1 MHTID
6 RNAALEAHRKA
17 HGKIR
22 IYPTMN
28 VQNEHDI
35 GMAYVLGGA
44 IAAKEIEKDRLMSY
58 ELTGRANRIALISN
72 GSAVLGLGRIGAD
85 AALPVMEGK
94 CLLFKIFGDVNAIPL
109 CINTESAEDIV
120 RFSEMVAPTFGAIN
134 IEDVSSPDTFLVVRE
149 LQKRLN
155 IPVFS
160 DDQHGSAV
168 VVLSALMNALEVVG
182 KKLPDVRIVVFGAG
196 ASGVT
201 VSEILIEAGARNIVV
216 VNSSGI
222 LCPENRSMNAI
233 QRELAERTNPERL
246 SGSID
251 VALRGADVLIGL
263 SSGGRLEKKQLAAM
277 NSGSVFFALSMPQAE
292 MSEEEALQ
300 SGITVYAAGLT
311 GSLNP
316 MPNLHV
322 YPGLARGLLDVRSRG
337 INNQILLAASRALAE
352 IVDRRR
358 LSERHIMPDLF
369 SDEVAPRVAEAV
381 AQAAIQQGMAEHP
394 LPPKKVYDET
404 WQRLYGGMLDL
415 V

>member
-1 MHTID
+1 
-6 RNAALEAHRKA
+6 
-17 HGKIR
+17 
-22 IYPTMN
+22 
-28 VQNEHDI
+28 
-35 GMAYVLGGA
+35 
-44 IAAKEIEKDRLMSY
+44 
-58 ELTGRANRIALISN
+58 
-72 GSAVLGLGRIGAD
+72 
-85 AALPVMEGK
+85 
-94 CLLFKIFGDVNAIPL
+94 
-109 CINTESAEDIV
+109 
-120 RFSEMVAPTFGAIN
+120 MVAPTFGAIN

-168 VVLSALMNALEVVG
+168 VVLSALTNALEVVD
-182 KKLPDVRIVVFGAG
+182 KKLPDIRIVVFGAG
-196 ASGVT
+196 ASGIA
-201 VSEILIEAGARNIVV
+201 VSEILIEAGAQNIVV

-251 VALRGADVLIGL
+251 AALRGADVLIGL
-263 SSGGRLEKKQLAAM
+263 SSGGRIGKTQIAAM
-277 NSGSVFFALSMPQAE
+277 KSRAVFFALSMPQAE
-292 MSEEEALQ
+292 MTEEEALQ
-300 SGITVYAAGLT
+300 SGIAVYATGLT

-337 INNQILLAASRALAE
+337 INNKILLAASRALAE

-358 LSERHIMPDLF
+358 LTERHIMPDLF
-369 SDEVAPRVAEAV
+369 SDEVAPRIAEAV
-381 AQAAIQQGMAEHP
+381 AQAAIQQGMADRP
-394 LPPKKVYDET
+394 LPPKKVYDDT
-404 WQRLYGGMLDL
+404 WQRLYGGMMDL